1 MSTARLAATI
11 SRCRLGQPLVTLD
24 SEPFNGLEVR
34 PDELRRLAQ
43 QFTALAEMAERQP
56 TSSKRYHHRP
66 TKVEIGATP
75 TAATTEGQPS

>member
-1 MSTARLAATI
+1 MSFARLAATI

-56 TSSKRYHHRP
+56 TSRRYHHCP
-66 TKVEIGATP
+66 TKVEVGTTP
-75 TAATTEGQPS
+75 TATTTQGQPS